1 MDNSPPSPLLQPLH
15 DGAGMDLQLPMPD
28 DSSTPLWDLGDL
40 LDLAADDQFSFSLE
54 QDNLPSASSHYLEI
68 QSQTSP
74 PSNSDRIRKRD
85 PRLTCSNF
93 LAGRVPCA
101 CPEIDA
107 MLEEEAAAT
116 PGKKRARTAR
126 ATAGTVR
133 CQVPGCEVDIS
144 ELKGYHRRHRVCLRC
159 ANAAAVVLDGE
170 TKRYCQQCGKFH
182 VLSDFDEGKRSCRRK
197 LERHNNRRRRKP
209 VDSAASMESDRS
221 GVPLEDVSCNGDVGK
236 DNILFNN
243 QTDQKEVVH
252 LEPEHGLVTSTVCSA
267 PDLQNNMDGRLTLLA
282 MGEAQVDGGKDNSK
296 SLTSS
301 YCDNKST
308 YSSMCP
314 TGRISFKLYDWNPA
328 EFPRRLRLQIFEWL
342 ANMPVE
348 LEGYIRPGC
357 IILTAFVAMPKFMWI
372 KLLEDPTTHV
382 HNFVVA
388 RGRPLWG
395 RGNMLVYLNNMIF
408 RPVEGKSVMKIERDM
423 QAPRLHY
430 IHPTCFEAGKPMEFV
445 ACGSHLRQPKFRS
458 LVSFAGKYLSHDH
471 SFVLSHCQKE
481 GDDAKWSDHQLF
493 KIYIPH
499 TDHDLFGPAFVEVE
513 NHSGLSNF
521 IPILIGDSETCS
533 EMKTIQERL
542 DMSLLV
548 EATGS
553 SHESC
558 EHSSLRQ
565 KVHSEL
571 MMDISWLLKKPSSE
585 HVQHIMNSSQIQRF
599 TRLLKF
605 LIRNDSTVILGRVL
619 EHLKIVMENVESDV
633 AVNGFSYPD
642 LRFFEKYLDS
652 ARDVLQLN
660 LHKTGNSVLHLGHPK
675 SKGDR
680 VSQSC
685 SENKLVSVV
694 PGIVLKMESRENG
707 HFRTVAGSTSIGSV
721 ETVPLLNKN
730 LGEKI
735 TVRAF
740 TVKEE
745 SRKQEHSRKSCGL
758 LFSGAHFRRQ
768 TTLFAVTFVA
778 VCFGICAALVHSHKV
793 GDFAVSIRRCLI
805 NKL

>member
-1 MDNSPPSPLLQPLH
+1 MENSPPSPLPHPLH
-15 DGAGMDLQLPMPD
+15 DGSHRADAEMDLQLPMGD
-28 DSSTPLWDLGDL
+28 DSSTALWDLGDL
-40 LDLAADDQFSFSLE
+40 LDFAADDQFSFSLE
-54 QDNLPSASSHYLEI
+54 QDNLPSASSHHLEI
-68 QSQTSP
+68 QSQTA
-74 PSNSDRIRKRD
+74 PSNPDRIRKRD

-107 MLEEEAAAT
+107 MLEEEAAAA

-126 ATAGTVR
+126 VAAGTVR

-159 ANAAAVVLDGE
+159 ANATAVVIDEE

-209 VDSAASMESDRS
+209 VDSTIFMESDRS
-221 GVPLEDVSCNGDVGK
+221 SMQLEDISCDGDVGK

-243 QTDQKEVVH
+243 QADQKAVVH
-252 LEPEHGLVTSTVCSA
+252 LESEAGLVTSTICSA
-267 PDLQNNMDGRLTLLA
+267 PDLQNNVDSGLTLVA

-395 RGNMLVYLNNMIF
+395 RGSMLVYLNNMIF
-408 RPVEGKSVMKIERDM
+408 RAVEGESVMKIEMDM
-423 QAPRLHY
+423 HAPRLHY
-430 IHPTCFEAGKPMEFV
+430 VHPTCFEAGKPMEIV

-458 LVSFAGKYLSHDH
+458 LVSFAGKYLAHDH
-471 SFVLSHCQKE
+471 SFVLPHCQKE
-481 GDDAKWSDHQLF
+481 GDAKWSDHQLF
-493 KIYIPH
+493 KICIPH
-499 TDHDLFGPAFVEVE
+499 TEYDLFGPAFVEVE
-513 NHSGLSNF
+513 NQSGLSNF
-521 IPILIGDSETCS
+521 IPILIGDSVTCS
-533 EMKTIQERL
+533 EMKAIQERL

-553 SHESC
+553 SHDTC

-565 KVHSEL
+565 KVYSEL
-571 MMDISWLLKKPSSE
+571 MMDISWLLRKPSSE
-585 HVQHIMNSSQIQRF
+585 PVQQIMNSSQIQRF

-605 LIRNDSTVILGRVL
+605 LICNDSTVILGRVL
-619 EHLKIVMENVESDV
+619 EHLKIVMDNVESNA
-633 AVNGFSYPD
+633 AVNSFSYPD
-642 LRFFEKYLDS
+642 LRFFEKYLDY

-660 LHKTGNSVLHLGHPK
+660 LRKTGNSVLHLGFLKPK
-675 SKGDR
+675 GGH

-685 SENKLVSVV
+685 SENKLVSAV
-694 PGIVLKMESRENG
+694 PGTVLKMESRESGN
-707 HFRTVAGSTSIGSV
+707 FQAVTGSTSIGSV
-721 ETVPLLNKN
+721 EMETIPLINEKLGKKRTV
-730 LGEKI
+730 
-735 TVRAF
+735 
-740 TVKEE
+740 
-745 SRKQEHSRKSCGL
+745 QEHSRKSCSL

-793 GDFAVSIRRCLI
+793 GEFAISIRRCLI
-805 NKL
+805 DKL